1 MKKILTFIPIIFI
14 CLTLSSCKNNK
25 IEILFED
32 AIVEYDGNP
41 HSIVPKNIT
50 NEMDLDYSDSEYND
64 YLVNEIAEFTDVG
77 EYRITCLIS
86 ENNKEIATYEA
97 ILKIVPKQAF
107 IIVDDVIKENGVF
120 PPLTYTVQGVLPND
134 ELGEYLNFSSD
145 NRINYY
151 WENKNYNVTVV
162 GGNIKTVG
170 TIIDTIEEYGYGYD
184 NDGISAAD
192 PSLAPFA
199 FTNSNFFENKTI
211 TSISFRFAGYQ
222 MVWDDESKS
231 YVVNGDLKLPIY
243 VINSDLSTKRE
254 ECNENNGTKYV
265 IDVSTYL
272 EGKDEGDII
281 TIEGLNIY
289 VGVGQ
294 TLAFGDENMGFY
306 LSFASKV
313 DNKDFSKYLI
323 SRNIFDDKLQGMR
336 TLLVKIEGT
345 Y

>member
-1 MKKILTFIPIIFI
+1 MKKICIILVI
-14 CLTLSSCKNNK
+14 INILLTLSSCKENK
-25 IEILFED
+25 IEIIFED
-32 AIVEYDGNP
+32 AIVEYDGKP

-50 NEMDLDYSDSEYND
+50 DDMELCYSDSEYND
-64 YLVNEIAEFTDVG
+64 YMPNEIAEFTEVG

-86 ENNKEIATYEA
+86 KNNKEIGEYEA

-107 IIVDDVIKENGVF
+107 IIVDDVVKKNGVLPF
-120 PPLTYTVQGVLPND
+120 LTYTVQGLLPSD

-145 NRINYY
+145 NKINYY
-151 WENKNYNVTVV
+151 WENKNYNVTIV

-170 TIIDTIEEYGYGYD
+170 TIIDTIDEYGYGYD
-184 NDGISAAD
+184 NDGISVAN

-211 TSISFRFAGYQ
+211 TSISFRFAGYHI
-222 MVWDDESKS
+222 VWDEESKS
-231 YVVNGDLKLPIY
+231 YAVKGDLKLPIY

-254 ECNENNGTKYV
+254 ECNENDGTKYV

-272 EGKDEGDII
+272 EGKEEGDII
-281 TIEGLNIY
+281 TIDGLNIF